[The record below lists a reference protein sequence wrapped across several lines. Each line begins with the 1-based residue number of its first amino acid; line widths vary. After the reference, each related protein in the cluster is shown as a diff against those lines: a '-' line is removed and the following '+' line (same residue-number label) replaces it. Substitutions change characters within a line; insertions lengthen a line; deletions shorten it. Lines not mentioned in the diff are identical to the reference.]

1 MRLACVG
8 DNVVDVYLSLGL
20 MFPGGNAVNVS
31 VAAARAGV
39 EASYLGALGSDAA
52 GRAVLRSLQ
61 EEGVLL
67 ERLRVLDGPNAY
79 CTIEV
84 VDGDRRFLVSDVGVS
99 RFVLDEDDLAFL
111 ATNDLVHTGDTSQ
124 IDDQVRAIAE
134 RVPVSFDFAEQP
146 EDYWS
151 RLVDCVSIA
160 TFSATHLSDEEASDF
175 ARRIV
180 ELGPRIVLVTL
191 GERGAL
197 AFDGEEVHFAHSS
210 VSPVD
215 TLGAGDSLIG
225 TFLAG
230 VLQDHGIG
238 RALESG
244 SERAASTCLHN
255 GAFGPGFPVEG
266 IALTTTEMSSP
277 PVVEAL
283 G

>member
-1 MRLACVG
+1 
-8 DNVVDVYLSLGL
+8 
-20 MFPGGNAVNVS
+20 
-31 VAAARAGV
+31 
-39 EASYLGALGSDAA
+39 
-52 GRAVLRSLQ
+52 
-61 EEGVLL
+61 VLL
-67 ERLRVLDGPNAY
+67 ERLRVLEGPNAY
-79 CTIEV
+79 CTIEI

-99 RFVLDEDDLAFL
+99 RFVLDEDDFSFL

-124 IDDQVRAIAE
+124 IDDQVRDIAE

-151 RLVDCVSIA
+151 RLVDCVTFA

-191 GERGAL
+191 GERGSL
-197 AFDGEEVHFAHSS
+197 VSDGEEIHFARSS
-210 VSPVD
+210 VTPVD

-230 VLQDHGIG
+230 ILQDRGIG
-238 RALESG
+238 DAIESG
-244 SERAASTCLHN
+244 SERAAATCLQN
-255 GAFGPGFPVEG
+255 GAFGPGFPIEG
-266 IALTTTEMSSP
+266 ITLTTTAVSSP
-277 PVVEAL
+277 TVVEAL